1 MVDPHGVIH
10 AIIGQKPET
19 GFFPHSSSGI
29 VTAPDGEVFGLDD
42 TSLDRITTT
51 GIRTVVDFTT
61 DLLTRDWR
69 AFLPN
74 GVAVLANGSTYVD
87 TDGASGYTQ
96 TPGIVE
102 IEHDGEGLVVWKG

>member
-1 MVDPHGVIH
+1 
-10 AIIGQKPET
+10 
-19 GFFPHSSSGI
+19 
-29 VTAPDGEVFGLDD
+29 
-42 TSLDRITTT
+42 
-51 GIRTVVDFTT
+51 
-61 DLLTRDWR
+61 
-69 AFLPN
+69 LPN